1 MTSKEFKKLPS
12 RFVLKAIRTE
22 YKTQKQKTK
31 MEQKKKEEED
41 TKRAKQ
47 KEKEEKVVIKGLKPQ
62 MYTHTKPKVAK
73 RQENKKRLTQD
84 EENQQKY
91 LG

>member
-1 MTSKEFKKLPS
+1 
-12 RFVLKAIRTE
+12 
-22 YKTQKQKTK
+22 

-73 RQENKKRLTQD
+73 RQENKKRLT
-84 EENQQKY
+84 
-91 LG
+91 

>member
-1 MTSKEFKKLPS
+1 M
-12 RFVLKAIRTE
+12 LKAIRTE

-47 KEKEEKVVIKGLKPQ
+47 KEKEEKVVIKGLRPE
-62 MYTHTKPKVAK
+62 MYRHAKPKKSK
-73 RQENKKRLTQD
+73 RVEKKNRLTQD
-84 EENQQKY
+84 EENQ
-91 LG
+91 